1 MRLPTAIVRATC
13 RLMLAVMLFA
23 QWSIAAYACEGT
35 LAMQAAQVAVQD
47 ATDMPTDCEMAKG
60 QDGSKDTL
68 CLEHCRFG
76 QQSSDTASVPAVFV
90 AVPVLLYALPNVAD
104 VEAGESLHL
113 AALPAHAGA
122 PPTPPHAVL
131 HCVWRI

>member
-1 MRLPTAIVRATC
+1 MRLPTAIIRATC
-13 RLMLAVMLFA
+13 RVMLAVMLLV

-35 LAMQAAQVAVQD
+35 LAMQAAQAAAQE
-47 ATDMPTDCEMAKG
+47 AADMPSDCAMGG
-60 QDGSKDTL
+60 QDNGKGAL

-76 QQSSDTASVPAVFV
+76 QQSSDTASVPTVF
-90 AVPVLLYALPNVAD
+90 AGVPVLLYALPKVAD
-104 VEAGESLHL
+104 AAAVETVQP

-122 PPTPPHAVL
+122 PPSPPHAVL